1 MTKAVQ
7 DLMVEVARIRDAFHA
22 AIYSSA
28 DLEAAMALTTTGC
41 TLTNIPSGTGGTGEG
56 LRPYLAEGVLPHLPA
71 DLSFRRVSR
80 TGDRW
85 RVAQEDMVGF
95 THDRELLWLLP
106 SVAPTG
112 RHVEVLAVS
121 VVTIERSRIA
131 SHRTLWDQTALL
143 AQLGLNSPGS
153 PLSAGQG
160 RLDPPAA
167 VRGRPGQQLTAQ
179 LLDAFAQTGQ
189 PAAGTGQVQPLL
201 HRTVV
206 LHPDGQARSG
216 AVDQHPD
223 GRAGGVAQR
232 VGQALLDHPEGDVGR
247 PGGYGVVASL
257 EPARDVQ
264 PAAGGSGHD
273 LVDQGQIGSAG
284 LRPAEQLHQAVQ
296 VLAAL
301 PG

>member
-28 DLEAAMALTTTGC
+28 DLEAAMALTTPGC

-56 LRPYLAEGVLPHLPA
+56 LRRYLAEDVLPHLPA

-95 THDRELLWLLP
+95 THDRELPWLLP
-106 SVAPTG
+106 CVAPTG

-143 AQLGLNSPGS
+143 SQLGLDLDQLGS
-153 PLSAGQG
+153 
-160 RLDPPAA
+160 
-167 VRGRPGQQLTAQ
+167 
-179 LLDAFAQTGQ
+179 
-189 PAAGTGQVQPLL
+189 
-201 HRTVV
+201 
-206 LHPDGQARSG
+206 
-216 AVDQHPD
+216 
-223 GRAGGVAQR
+223 
-232 VGQALLDHPEGDVGR
+232 
-247 PGGYGVVASL
+247 VASTRQPPCGVG
-257 EPARDVQ
+257 PA
-264 PAAGGSGHD
+264 S
-273 LVDQGQIGSAG
+273 S
-284 LRPAEQLHQAVQ
+284 
-296 VLAAL
+296 
-301 PG
+301 